1 MSEKEELL
9 FGLRRWMNKSILY
22 VGNYTSDEFFD
33 DELVFDAVCYCLEV
47 IVDISSRLVNKY
59 KEVNDEY
66 KDIDFNFLADLKNK
80 IYAND
85 NINISLIYEL
95 CTKVFK
101 EIVNKLKK

>member
-9 FGLRRWMNKSILY
+9 FGLRRWMNKAILY

-59 KEVNDEY
+59 KEVNDDLTVNTFYNSY
-66 KDIDFNFLADLKNK
+66 K
-80 IYAND
+80 
-85 NINISLIYEL
+85 NISLVGNLIKEL
-95 CTKVFK
+95 KPKNFRVSLFPRNSR
-101 EIVNKLKK
+101 NKK

>member
-9 FGLRRWMNKSILY
+9 FGLRRWMNKAILY

-66 KDIDFNFLADLKNK
+66 KDVDFNV
-80 IYAND
+80 
-85 NINISLIYEL
+85 NISLIYEL

>member
-9 FGLRRWMNKSILY
+9 FGLRRWMNKAILY
-22 VGNYTSDEFFD
+22 VGNYTNDEFFD
-33 DELVFDAVCYCLEV
+33 DELVFDAVCYCFEV

-66 KDIDFNFLADLKNK
+66 KDVDFNFLADLKNK

-101 EIVNKLKK
+101 ETVNKLKK

>member
-9 FGLRRWMNKSILY
+9 FGLRRWMNKAILY
-22 VGNYTSDEFFD
+22 VGNYSSDEFFD

-66 KDIDFNFLADLKNK
+66 KDVDFNFLAD
-80 IYAND
+80 D

-101 EIVNKLKK
+101 EIVYKLKK

>member
-22 VGNYTSDEFFD
+22 V
-33 DELVFDAVCYCLEV
+33 CYCLKI

-59 KEVNDEY
+59 KEVNNEY
-66 KDIDFNFLADLKNK
+66 KDVDFNFLADLKNK

-85 NINISLIYEL
+85 NVNISLIYEL

>member
-9 FGLRRWMNKSILY
+9 FGLRRWMNKAILY

-59 KEVNDEY
+59 KEVNDDEI
-66 KDIDFNFLADLKNK
+66 KAIEQQIQLKEFLKNK
-80 IYAND
+80 
-85 NINISLIYEL
+85 
-95 CTKVFK
+95 
-101 EIVNKLKK
+101 NKLRTGDN